1 MFIFCCCFIS
11 LDAVNAV
18 LDSIDEIQFL
28 QDTPW
33 IHRDVESMRQVL
45 NSSRLHSLL
54 TVRNG
59 KSKCLSKLAVL
70 LTFSFIFIIC
80 LLPPN
85 EHFFSYRFFVSL
97 WPASSHSFLCVS
109 WKERASFR
117 AFVSGLLKEAQ
128 QSFQPSFLCPAGCPI
143 SQHILFFFSFPY
155 MILSQSSYFPQ
166 CSRMSFPEPAIHDKF
181 SKFDW

>member
-70 LTFSFIFIIC
+70 LTFSFVSILC
-80 LLPPN
+80 LPLAGFVPPLCDDIHN
-85 EHFFSYRFFVSL
+85 F
-97 WPASSHSFLCVS
+97 SSHSFLCVS

-143 SQHILFFFSFPY
+143 FQHILFFFSFPY

>member
-80 LLPPN
+80 LLLPN

-97 WPASSHSFLCVS
+97 WPASSRPCVTTFITFLLILFCVLVEKRELLS
-109 WKERASFR
+109 ERSFR
-117 AFVSGLLKEAQ
+117 A
-128 QSFQPSFLCPAGCPI
+128 
-143 SQHILFFFSFPY
+143 Y
-155 MILSQSSYFPQ
+155 
-166 CSRMSFPEPAIHDKF
+166 
-181 SKFDW
+181 